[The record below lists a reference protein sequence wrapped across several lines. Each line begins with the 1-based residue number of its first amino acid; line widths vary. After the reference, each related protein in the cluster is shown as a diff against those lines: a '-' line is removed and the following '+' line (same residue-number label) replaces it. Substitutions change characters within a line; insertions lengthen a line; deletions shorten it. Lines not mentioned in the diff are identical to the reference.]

1 MIKLKTELSYIV
13 RCGHC
18 NKDETFTL
26 RASNV
31 NTEITDEDAY
41 RLAREN
47 VGRVESGYCESCSMF
62 TQMTTVAYNLP
73 TVEEAEGEELD
84 LDNDGDIAKSLT
96 PVRNGITG
104 EPL

>member
-1 MIKLKTELSYIV
+1 MKSNTSKLNNQTGGGAMTKLKTELSYIV

-73 TVEEAEGEELD
+73 VVKERRYD
-84 LDNDGDIAKSLT
+84 QSS
-96 PVRNGITG
+96 
-104 EPL
+104 

>member
-1 MIKLKTELSYIV
+1 MMGKLKTELSYIK

-31 NTEITDEDAY
+31 NTDITDEDAY

-73 TVEEAEGEELD
+73 VVKE
-84 LDNDGDIAKSLT
+84 
-96 PVRNGITG
+96 R
-104 EPL
+104 

>member
-1 MIKLKTELSYIV
+1 MSKLKTELSYIV

-31 NTEITDEDAY
+31 NTGITDEDAY
-41 RLAREN
+41 RLAREG
-47 VGRVESGYCESCSMF
+47 VGRVESGYCESCRMF

-73 TVEEAEGEELD
+73 TAREAELMKDKPQELTMANSPQ
-84 LDNDGDIAKSLT
+84 LDKLKE
-96 PVRNGITG
+96 RNN
-104 EPL
+104 E

>member
-1 MIKLKTELSYIV
+1 MSKLKTELSYIV

-41 RLAREN
+41 RLAREG

-62 TQMTTVAYNLP
+62 TQMTIVAYNLP
-73 TVEEAEGEELD
+73 TAREAEL
-84 LDNDGDIAKSLT
+84 
-96 PVRNGITG
+96 
-104 EPL
+104 